1 MRRRAF
7 TLSELLVVI
16 AIIAILAAILFPVFA
31 RAKVSAQKTV
41 TVSNLRQV
49 SLAAMIYMGD
59 NDDQTMPL
67 FTYDPNDRTYP
78 TAQGFYYYPLLLLP
92 YTKNEQIFLCP
103 LDRDSD
109 PTMRDAQGRERF
121 DKQSTF
127 RQYLLGANPSYG
139 YNYRYLNSVSVTS
152 LGGRP
157 FPRYAGV
164 SSTAFESPAQ
174 TIVFA
179 EATMKDLTVPPNGGG
194 QPTKVTRPVGY
205 SRIEPPFAVTVP
217 TGLPPYNGWSGAFPD
232 ARSQGQLWGR
242 FDPARVT
249 ATWLDGHVSYPHVR
263 GLRGAGTT
271 ELEVNRFWNGR
282 GD

>member
-7 TLSELLVVI
+7 TLIELLVVI

-31 RAKVSAQKTV
+31 RAKVAAQKTV
-41 TVSNLRQV
+41 TTSNVRQV
-49 SLAAMIYMGD
+49 SLAAMIYLGD
-59 NDDQTMPL
+59 YDDLTMPL
-67 FTYDPNDRTYP
+67 YTYDPTDRTYP
-78 TAQGFYYYPLLLLP
+78 TAQGFYNYPLLLLP

-103 LDRDSD
+103 LDKESD

-121 DKQSTF
+121 DKANGY

-139 YNYRYLNSVSVTS
+139 YNFRYLNSARATT

-157 FPRYAGV
+157 FALYSGV

-179 EATMKDLTVPPNGGG
+179 EATMKDLTVPPNTGGS
-194 QPTKVTRPVGY
+194 PVRVDRPVGY
-205 SRIEPPFAVTVP
+205 ARIQPPFAVTVP
-217 TGLPPYNGWSGAFPD
+217 TGLPPYNGWTGTFPD

-242 FDPARVT
+242 FDKARVV
-249 ATWLDGHVSYPHVR
+249 AMWLDGHVSYPHIR

-271 ELEVNRFWNGR
+271 EEEVNRFWNGR
-282 GD
+282 GE